1 MSNNKITGKARPHF
15 RTRDFHNAGRISTQ
29 TKGQKSILFL
39 RPLIRGGKNKIAAL
53 TLEVASSVSFQHL
66 KKTS

>member
-1 MSNNKITGKARPHF
+1 MSLVYT
-15 RTRDFHNAGRISTQ
+15 
-29 TKGQKSILFL
+29 L
-39 RPLIRGGKNKIAAL
+39 PLVRGGKNEIAAL